1 MNQERKSVSSK
12 DAGGRAGK
20 PESRTGAGERRER
33 REGTEGNNA
42 IQSEP
47 DDSKQTSM
55 LDSGKHIE
63 KSPYTAGAQ

>member
-1 MNQERKSVSSK
+1 MRSETKP
-12 DAGGRAGK
+12 ATGRAGK
-20 PESRTGAGERRER
+20 PQSSNSSRRQGR

-42 IQSEP
+42 IQSQP

-55 LDSGKHIE
+55 LDSGKHSE